1 MIDKTKALTSG
12 YRVMESFAQLNEERT
27 CKIEEMKRIIPS
39 FVNGDGAVDISAIV
53 DFVGQDSTTSNNK
66 GYELT
71 FAGKGLARHLA
82 DIKTEKE
89 LKIER
94 GQSKNFDETG
104 NVIIRGDNLDA
115 LRILR
120 KSYYGKIKMIYIDP
134 PYNTRSDEF
143 IYRDN
148 FGESVGGL
156 IKRLNLEEN
165 TLNYIDN
172 MYGTRTHSGWLAF
185 MYPRLKLAR
194 DLLTHDGV
202 IFISID
208 DNEQANLKIMCDEIF
223 GEENFIDI
231 FSWQKTTTPPNLSR
245 KTKKSCEYIIAYQK
259 NESGPLV
266 GLQKS
271 SKNINSPNGL
281 MNRTNSV
288 GNLVFPS
295 NKIATNLPD
304 GIYKAGR
311 YGTKSYD
318 IDLLENTE
326 VRNGYFV
333 QPVKLTGK
341 FKWSQSYL
349 DDSIANGVRVMI
361 LTKSFSPSYEKS
373 KYNPEK
379 PWNIINQNFGVG
391 TNENA
396 SNELNV
402 LFIPNFSDGLYP
414 KPVSLLKYL
423 ISTNVKEGSF
433 VLDFFA
439 GSGTTAQAVME
450 LNKEDNGK
458 RKFILVQWDEEIK
471 QENSK
476 SAYDFC
482 KENNLK
488 PVISSICIERVHRAG
503 EEIKRESD
511 MLNQGMDVGY
521 KVFSLTE
528 APQLEESENQFQ
540 LSHQRQTMQDTLYNM
555 IAASGQDLL
564 TDSIETIEPDLL
576 YKVNDAHY
584 VLGECKT
591 DMKAVGKIFIDGY
604 ADISLERWLNMLGL
618 NKENITILY

>member
-1 MIDKTKALTSG
+1 MIDRTEAQTNG
-12 YRVMESFAQLNEERT
+12 YQVMESSTRIGEEHSRKLET
-27 CKIEEMKRIIPS
+27 LKSLVPS
-39 FVNGDGAVDISAIV
+39 FVNGDGAVDVNAIV
-53 DFVGQDSTTSNNK
+53 DFAEPNSTTANNK

-82 DIKTEKE
+82 DIKTDKE
-89 LKIER
+89 LKVEPE
-94 GQSKNFDETG
+94 QSKSFDKTE
-104 NVIIRGDNLDA
+104 NVIIRGDNLDV
-115 LRILR
+115 LKILR
-120 KSYYGKIKMIYIDP
+120 QSYYGKIKMIYIDP

-143 IYRDN
+143 IYADN
-148 FGESVGGL
+148 FKQSVGGL
-156 IKRLNLEEN
+156 IEHLNLEEK

-172 MYGTRTHSGWLAF
+172 MYGTQTHSGWLAF

-194 DLLTHDGV
+194 ELLTNDGV

-208 DNEQANLKIMCDEIF
+208 DNEQANLKIICDEIF
-223 GEENFIDI
+223 GEEKFIDI

-271 SKNINSPNGL
+271 SRSLNGL

-288 GNLVFPS
+288 GTLVFPS
-295 NKIATNLPD
+295 HKISTKLPD
-304 GIYKAGR
+304 GIYEAGK

-318 IDLLENTE
+318 IHLLENTE
-326 VRNGYFV
+326 VKDGYFMK
-333 QPVKLTGK
+333 PVKLTGR

-349 DDSIANGVRVMI
+349 DNSIASGVRVMI
-361 LTKSFSPSYEKS
+361 LTKAFSPSYERNE
-373 KYNPEK
+373 YEPEK

-396 SNELNV
+396 SNELNA
-402 LFIPNFSDGLYP
+402 LFAPNFSDNLYP
-414 KPVSLLKYL
+414 KPVSLLRYL
-423 ISTNVKEGSF
+423 ISTNVKEDNII
-433 VLDFFA
+433 LDFFA

-471 QENSK
+471 KENSK
-476 SAYDFC
+476 PAYDFC
-482 KENNLK
+482 KSNNFK
-488 PVISSICIERVHRAG
+488 PVISSICIDRVHRAG
-503 EEIKRESD
+503 EKIRQESD
-511 MLNQGMDVGY
+511 MLNQDMDIGY
-521 KVFSLTE
+521 KVFSLTKK
-528 APQLEESENQFQ
+528 PQFEEVENQLQ
-540 LSHQRQTMQDTLYNM
+540 LSHQRQTTRDTLCNM

-564 TDSIETIEPDLL
+564 TDSIETIESDLL

-591 DMKAVGKIFIDGY
+591 DLKTAGKVFIDGY
-604 ADISLERWLNMLGL
+604 ANISLERWLNMLGL
-618 NKENITILY
+618 SKENITILY